1 MGSSKASYH
10 RQIWCILLLVIQQ
23 CVAVDFRN
31 ILAVNTLPD
40 GEIETRINY
49 KKISAKETTVGK
61 GSAIGLKYRQIHRG
75 NNLLQLIYDGS
86 NTLTDCEF
94 VNDEKLSKTFLNNFK
109 QDLSNLIA
117 TSNVSIK
124 SLEHISPPKNIK
136 SWLSMKKLRRECRR
150 LHSRLRTEAERMKHL
165 YYSNSTYISRRER
178 RDLGD
183 LLRIPGTKWCGK
195 GYSAEKYT
203 RLGMFSRTDRCCR
216 KHDTTCPFW
225 IGGFSTKYG
234 LYNWRVNT
242 IMHCGC
248 DER

>member
-165 YYSNSTYISRRER
+165 YYSNSTYISRRSVVVDPSFVTSNESMETFAWIMVIQR
-178 RDLGD
+178 Q
-183 LLRIPGTKWCGK
+183 
-195 GYSAEKYT
+195 
-203 RLGMFSRTDRCCR
+203 
-216 KHDTTCPFW
+216 
-225 IGGFSTKYG
+225 IGGRNGFS
-234 LYNWRVNT
+234 NQFSVNVAP
-242 IMHCGC
+242 ILHRAFPYANIG
-248 DER
+248 EK